1 MTTQWTIQL
10 TQTATDTLHQIKDQR
25 TLQKIATRIDGLA
38 TDPEKQG
45 KALTGALAGYRS
57 LRAAGQRYRIIYQ
70 VDNGAIIVY
79 VVLIGL
85 RKEGSKADIYELAQR
100 LVRLGLLDP
109 DTH

>member
-25 TLQKIATRIDGLA
+25 TLRKIVTRIQGL
-38 TDPEKQG
+38 TNEPDKQG
-45 KALTGALAGYRS
+45 KPLTGALAGYRS

-70 VDNGAIIVY
+70 LDNGTIIVY

-109 DTH
+109 ETP